1 MISLHDA
8 RLAAAASGAPLF
20 AAEGL
25 RGTYAVSP
33 DAYETPDV
41 YVIVDGAREAVI
53 DGDLDYEPMDK
64 PLTVVVKA
72 TGEVLYLPVLENR
85 SVLEVAVEVHDP
97 DPTPIP

>member
-53 DGDLDYEPMDK
+53 DGLDEYHPMDK

-72 TGEVLYLPVLENR
+72 TGEVLYVPVLE
-85 SVLEVAVEVHDP
+85 SGDLLDVATDVHDP